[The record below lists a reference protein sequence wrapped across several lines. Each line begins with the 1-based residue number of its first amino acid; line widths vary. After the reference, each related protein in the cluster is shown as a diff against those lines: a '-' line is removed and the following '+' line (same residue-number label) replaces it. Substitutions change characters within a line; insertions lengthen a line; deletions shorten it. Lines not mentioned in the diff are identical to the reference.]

1 MEPDTLHVKWLH
13 RKRLRGMRE
22 AAAGRRDIQA
32 FGDDGGQTMAKKPAA
47 KAIDQS
53 ASAAGGSSMIMTIL
67 QVAGFGCFAI
77 ALTVMVAG
85 MHDLG
90 FVDLTHSLHVM
101 IVPML
106 VLIILS
112 VSLYSFASGKNAAAR
127 HAGHTAALE
136 KQKEEL
142 EQKIAATEARMETYL
157 GPTHTALI
165 EENEGLKAKLEEI
178 RRQEEEKINAEIAGL
193 RAQNTELQDKITNWA
208 VGTVETAISD
218 ETRSA
223 A

>member
-1 MEPDTLHVKWLH
+1 
-13 RKRLRGMRE
+13 
-22 AAAGRRDIQA
+22 
-32 FGDDGGQTMAKKPAA
+32 MAKKPAV
-47 KAIDQS
+47 KATDQS
-53 ASAAGGSSMIMTIL
+53 ASAAGGSMLMTIL
-67 QVAGFGCFAI
+67 QVAGFGGFAI

-106 VLIILS
+106 LLIILS
-112 VSLYSFASGKNAAAR
+112 LSLHAFASGKNAAAR
-127 HAGHTAALE
+127 HAAHAAALE

-142 EQKIAATEARMETYL
+142 EQKIAATEARLEAYL
-157 GPTHTALI
+157 GPAHTALI
-165 EENEGLKAKLEEI
+165 EENEGLKARLEEI
-178 RRQEEEKINAEIAGL
+178 RLKEEEKINAEIAGL

>member
-1 MEPDTLHVKWLH
+1 
-13 RKRLRGMRE
+13 
-22 AAAGRRDIQA
+22 
-32 FGDDGGQTMAKKPAA
+32 MAKKPAV
-47 KAIDQS
+47 KATDQS
-53 ASAAGGSSMIMTIL
+53 ASAAGGSMLMSIL
-67 QVAGFGCFAI
+67 QVAGFGGFAI

-112 VSLYSFASGKNAAAR
+112 LSLHAFASGKNAAAR
-127 HAGHTAALE
+127 HAAHAAALE

-142 EQKIAATEARMETYL
+142 EQKIAATEARLEAYL
-157 GPTHTALI
+157 GPAHTALI
-165 EENEGLKAKLEEI
+165 EENEGLKARLEEI
-178 RRQEEEKINAEIAGL
+178 RLKEEEKINAEIAGL

>member
-1 MEPDTLHVKWLH
+1 
-13 RKRLRGMRE
+13 
-22 AAAGRRDIQA
+22 
-32 FGDDGGQTMAKKPAA
+32 MAKKPAV
-47 KAIDQS
+47 KATDQS
-53 ASAAGGSSMIMTIL
+53 ASAAGGSMLMTIL
-67 QVAGFGCFAI
+67 QVAGFGGFAI

-112 VSLYSFASGKNAAAR
+112 LSLHAFASGKNAAAR
-127 HAGHTAALE
+127 HAAHAAALE

-142 EQKIAATEARMETYL
+142 EQKIAATEARLEAYL
-157 GPTHTALI
+157 GPAHTALI
-165 EENEGLKAKLEEI
+165 EENEGLKARLEEI
-178 RRQEEEKINAEIAGL
+178 RLQEEEKINAEIAGL

>member
-1 MEPDTLHVKWLH
+1 
-13 RKRLRGMRE
+13 
-22 AAAGRRDIQA
+22 
-32 FGDDGGQTMAKKPAA
+32 MAKKPAV
-47 KAIDQS
+47 KATDQS
-53 ASAAGGSSMIMTIL
+53 ASAAGGSMMMTIL
-67 QVAGFGCFAI
+67 QVAGFGGFAI

-106 VLIILS
+106 VLIVLS
-112 VSLYSFASGKNAAAR
+112 LSLYAFASGKNAAAR
-127 HAGHTAALE
+127 HAAHAAALE

-142 EQKIAATEARMETYL
+142 EQKIAATEARLEAYL
-157 GPTHTALI
+157 GPAHTALI

-178 RRQEEEKINAEIAGL
+178 RLQEEEKINAEIAGL

>member
-1 MEPDTLHVKWLH
+1 
-13 RKRLRGMRE
+13 
-22 AAAGRRDIQA
+22 
-32 FGDDGGQTMAKKPAA
+32 MAKKPAV
-47 KAIDQS
+47 KATDQS
-53 ASAAGGSSMIMTIL
+53 ASAAGGSMMMTIL
-67 QVAGFGCFAI
+67 QVAGFGGFAI

-106 VLIILS
+106 VLIVLS
-112 VSLYSFASGKNAAAR
+112 LSLYAFASGKNAAAQ
-127 HAGHTAALE
+127 HAAHAAALE

-142 EQKIAATEARMETYL
+142 EQKIAATEARLEAYL
-157 GPTHTALI
+157 GPAHTALI
-165 EENEGLKAKLEEI
+165 EENQGLKTRLEEI
-178 RRQEEEKINAEIAGL
+178 RLQEEEKINAEIAGL

>member
-1 MEPDTLHVKWLH
+1 MKWFH
-13 RKRLRGMRE
+13 RQRLRDSRD
-22 AAAGRRDIQA
+22 AAAGRRERQA
-32 FGDDGGQTMAKKPAA
+32 FWDDGGLHMAKKPAA
-47 KAIDQS
+47 KPTDQS
-53 ASAAGGSSMIMTIL
+53 ASAAGGSSLIMTIL
-67 QVAGFGCFAI
+67 QVAGFGGFAL

-112 VSLYSFASGKNAAAR
+112 LSLYAFASGKNAAAR
-127 HAGHTAALE
+127 HAAHAAALE
-136 KQKEEL
+136 KQKDEL
-142 EQKIAATEARMETYL
+142 EQKIAATEARLETYL
-157 GPTHTALI
+157 GPAHAALI
-165 EENEGLKAKLEEI
+165 EENEGLKARLEEI
-178 RRQEEEKINAEIAGL
+178 RQQEEEKINAEIAGL

>member
-1 MEPDTLHVKWLH
+1 
-13 RKRLRGMRE
+13 
-22 AAAGRRDIQA
+22 
-32 FGDDGGQTMAKKPAA
+32 MAKKPAG
-47 KAIDQS
+47 KPTDQA
-53 ASAAGGSSMIMTIL
+53 ASAAGGNSLMITIL
-67 QVAGFGCFAI
+67 QIAGFAGFAL
-77 ALTVMVAG
+77 ALTVLVAG

-106 VLIILS
+106 ILIILS
-112 VSLYSFASGKNAAAR
+112 VSLYAFASGKNAAAR
-127 HAGHTAALE
+127 HAGHAAALE
-136 KQKEEL
+136 RQKEDL
-142 EQKIAATEARMETYL
+142 EQKIAATEARMESYL
-157 GPTHTALI
+157 GPAHAALI
-165 EENEGLKAKLEEI
+165 EENEGLKARLEEI